1 MANTYTQ
8 LYIHGVFA
16 VRSRQN
22 LIFDS
27 HAEEIRKYMCGI
39 VTNLGSKPIA
49 VNTMPVL
56 RTSNIH
62 SYFLCYKHTAPTAL
76 SDAGQIIGSSALC
89 KKRIIDRLKAWVKNY
104 ATLPKP

>member
-8 LYIHGVFA
+8 LYVHGVFA

-27 HAEEIRKYMCGI
+27 HAEEIRKYMCRI

-49 VNTMPVL
+49 VNTMPIL
-56 RTSNIH
+56 RTLKSSGI
-62 SYFLCYKHTAPTAL
+62 SYAINLPRLRRF
-76 SDAGQIIGSSALC
+76 
-89 KKRIIDRLKAWVKNY
+89 RIPGK
-104 ATLPKP
+104 